1 MSLLRVAALLIP
13 ESALGKV
20 AESKQ
25 EGLGS
30 SREPKRLVQRLLVQ
44 WLRIGRMQSGSA
56 TPKLR
61 YCVRRDDADVP
72 RIACPFSLACGCRA
86 APHG

>member
-1 MSLLRVAALLIP
+1 VD
-13 ESALGKV
+13 EV
-20 AESKQ
+20 AEGTK

-44 WLRIGRMQSGSA
+44 WPRIGRMQSGSA

-61 YCVRRDDADVP
+61 YRVLRDDVDVAMT
-72 RIACPFSLACGCRA
+72 ACPFSFAYVCRA
-86 APHG
+86 ALHA